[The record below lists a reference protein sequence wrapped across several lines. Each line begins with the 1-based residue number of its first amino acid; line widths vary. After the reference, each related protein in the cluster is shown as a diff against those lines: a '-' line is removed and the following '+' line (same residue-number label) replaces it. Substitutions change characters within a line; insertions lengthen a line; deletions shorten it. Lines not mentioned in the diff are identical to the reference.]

1 MHSKRHVVIIG
12 GGKMGGDIGAVFAGG
27 GWTVDVV
34 EPVLAVRA
42 RLPERLAAALRSLRS
57 SVRLVRNVHVH
68 ESIASLD
75 WRGADL
81 VVETVPEVLRVKQR
95 VLADVSRLAPK
106 DTIITTN
113 SSSLRLAD
121 VVAHVPQKERTAGV
135 HWLTP
140 AHIAPL
146 VEVVRGSQTS
156 DRTIRQLNAW
166 LSELGKLTINL
177 NRDVPGMLVNRVQH
191 AMMREAFDMIDR
203 GIVSPEDI
211 DAAVRF
217 GFGFRYVACGP
228 VRQRDLNGL
237 TIHLQSAAE
246 IYPTLHNGAKPPRC
260 LAKRVRAGQVG
271 AHAGEGFYTW
281 NPRTRADEI
290 ARLDALMRRAL
301 SLMDKDLRVEK
312 EARQKR
318 GAQRGTRRT
327 RAA

>member
-1 MHSKRHVVIIG
+1 MNSKRHVVIVG

-34 EPVLAVRA
+34 EPSLAVRA
-42 RLPERLAAALRSLRS
+42 RLPERVAAALRSARS

-68 ESIASLD
+68 EFIASVR
-75 WRGADL
+75 WPGADL
-81 VVETVPEVLRVKQR
+81 VVETVPEILSVKQR

-121 VVAHVPQKERTAGV
+121 AVAHVPRKGRTAGV

-146 VEVVRGSQTS
+146 VEVVRGRDTS
-156 DRTIRQLNAW
+156 DKTIRQLNAW
-166 LSELGKLTINL
+166 LAELGKLAINL

-191 AMMREAFDMIDR
+191 AMMREAFNLIDR

-237 TIHLQSAAE
+237 TIHLQSAE
-246 IYPTLHNGAKPPRC
+246 QIYPTLHNGAKPPRC
-260 LAKRVRAGQVG
+260 LVKRVQAGDVG
-271 AHAGEGFYTW
+271 VHVGKGFYTW
-281 NPRTRADEI
+281 NPRTRAGEI
-290 ARLDALMRRAL
+290 ARIDALMRRAL
-301 SLMDKDLRVEK
+301 ALMHDDLRIEQQ
-312 EARQKR
+312 ARRKT
-318 GAQRGTRRT
+318 GARRAT
-327 RAA
+327 GRARAG